1 MIYSYKAK
9 NLKGEQESGVLEAES
24 RQEAINAIRQKGY
37 FLVAL
42 SSPSENKP
50 RVNLSILNIFSG
62 FTKVG
67 LAEKLFFTRNLG
79 VMIKTGVA
87 LPKAFEMLSV
97 QAKSKKF
104 KQALEAIA
112 NRIVKGE
119 NMSSAMATFPDIFPS
134 MFQETLK
141 VGEETGKLE
150 DALVIL
156 AEQLY
161 RENNLKSKIK
171 SAMVYP
177 IIVLSMAFLIGI
189 LMMVFAIPKMKQT
202 FMDLGIQLPIT
213 TRMVLALADF
223 LTNQWYLA
231 LLLVFGLFCLFSIL
245 ARLKKGGRLV
255 SWFLLKV
262 PIISGLVK
270 KTNSALT
277 LRTLSSLLKAG
288 VSVVK
293 TLEVASG
300 ALSNYYF
307 KTSLKEGAKLVEKGV
322 KISEAL
328 KPYKKIYPMMVLQ
341 MLEVGEETGE
351 TSDVLGKLANFY
363 EEEVL
368 SATERLSSIIEPI
381 LILFVGGAVGFFAVA
396 MMQPMFSIMSG
407 IK

>member
-1 MIYSYKAK
+1 
-9 NLKGEQESGVLEAES
+9 
-24 RQEAINAIRQKGY
+24 
-37 FLVAL
+37 
-42 SSPSENKP
+42 
-50 RVNLSILNIFSG
+50 
-62 FTKVG
+62 
-67 LAEKLFFTRNLG
+67 
-79 VMIKTGVA
+79 
-87 LPKAFEMLSV
+87 
-97 QAKSKKF
+97 
-104 KQALEAIA
+104 
-112 NRIVKGE
+112 
-119 NMSSAMATFPDIFPS
+119 MSSAMATFPDIFPS